1 MLGSG
6 IQNLIDNSVT
16 DDQSGTTE
24 NLFFFFFWGEG
35 EEEGEGERGVVI
47 RINLQGK
54 FLSDE
59 IAKQKKGTN
68 IIKIVIII
76 NLLRTLHSYIFQT
89 NHRT

>member
-24 NLFFFFFWGEG
+24 NLFFFLGG
-35 EEEGEGERGVVI
+35 GGEEGEGERGVVI